1 MQSQA
6 KILNVYVTGPQ
17 FKNGQEFSEC
27 GGFLKKKTPEKKKT
41 TGDKDRKGSLGSAS
55 PKLLKTTRGE
65 NEEEEKKQTNL
76 GHAFRLEVR
85 KQYDESFRRN
95 CKPINQINQSLN

>member
-27 GGFLKKKTPEKKKT
+27 GGFLKKKTPEKKK
-41 TGDKDRKGSLGSAS
+41 LQEI
-55 PKLLKTTRGE
+55 KT
-65 NEEEEKKQTNL
+65 EKVAWAAHRPN
-76 GHAFRLEVR
+76 
-85 KQYDESFRRN
+85 Y
-95 CKPINQINQSLN
+95 

>member
-1 MQSQA
+1 MLSWLMQSQA

-55 PKLLKTTRGE
+55 PKLLKTTRE
-65 NEEEEKKQTNL
+65 NEEEEKNKQTWGMPL
-76 GHAFRLEVR
+76 G
-85 KQYDESFRRN
+85 
-95 CKPINQINQSLN
+95 